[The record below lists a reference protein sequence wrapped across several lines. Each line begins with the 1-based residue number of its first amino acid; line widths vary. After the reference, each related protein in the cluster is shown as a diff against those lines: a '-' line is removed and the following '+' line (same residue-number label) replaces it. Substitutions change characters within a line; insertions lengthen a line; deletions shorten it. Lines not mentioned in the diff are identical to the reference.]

1 MDLGL
6 RGKKA
11 MVTGGTR
18 GIGRAIAER
27 LATEGADVAICAR
40 NVDEVAATVSALQ
53 DMGVQATGTN
63 VDVGDELAL
72 KSWIGQAAS

>member
-27 LATEGADVAICAR
+27 LAGEGADVAICAR
-40 NVDEVAATVSALQ
+40 NGEEVAEVVAALKG
-53 DMGVQATGTN
+53 MGVKSTGAS
-63 VDVGDELAL
+63 VDVADAVAL
-72 KSWIGQAAS
+72 KGWIKNAA